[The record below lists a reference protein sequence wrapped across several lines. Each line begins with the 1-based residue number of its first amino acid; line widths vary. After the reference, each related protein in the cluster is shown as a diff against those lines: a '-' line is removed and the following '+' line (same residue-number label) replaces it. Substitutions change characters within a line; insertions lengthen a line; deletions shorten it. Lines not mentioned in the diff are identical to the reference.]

1 LSSEGSGALLRLA
14 IRVDRDHAELVLA
27 ELLELAPSG
36 IEEVDIS
43 DQVIEYAVYGAPG
56 ELPSLPDL
64 EAAAGGALVQVSTS
78 EVAGDWAQRWRE
90 FHRPLVL
97 GDRLTVRPPWE
108 PPGETELDVVIDPG
122 QAFGTGAH
130 ATTRLCLELL
140 LDSAG
145 GGGAWGC
152 GSCVD
157 LGCGSGVLAIVAALL
172 GYAPVRALDF
182 DPLAVQATAANAAV
196 NGVAVDVRRF
206 DLRAEQAPDADLVL
220 ANVLA
225 GPLLAWAGL
234 QERLPARLILS
245 GLLTGETDRVA
256 GAYAARGMTPVETRV
271 HGDWAALVLVR

>member
-1 LSSEGSGALLRLA
+1 LSSDGSGRLVRLA

-27 ELLELAPSG
+27 ELLDLAPSG
-36 IEEVDIS
+36 VEEVDVS
-43 DQVIEYAVYGAPG
+43 DQLIEYAVYGAPG

-64 EAAAGGALVQVSTS
+64 EAAVGGALVQVSTS
-78 EVAGDWAQRWRE
+78 EVAADWAERWRA

-108 PPGETELDVVIDPG
+108 PAGETELDVVIDPG

-140 LDSAG
+140 LSPQG
-145 GGGAWGC
+145 GG

-157 LGCGSGVLAIVAALL
+157 LGCGSGVLAIVASLV
-172 GYAPVRALDF
+172 GFGPVLALDF
-182 DPLAVQATAANAAV
+182 DPLAVQATTANATV
-196 NGVAVDVRRF
+196 NGVALDVRRF
-206 DLRAEQAPDADLVL
+206 DLFAEQTPDADLVV

-225 GPLLAWAGL
+225 GPLLSWAGL
-234 QERLPARLILS
+234 QERLPERLILS

-256 GAYAARGMTPVETRV
+256 AAYAARGMTLVETRER
-271 HGDWAALVLVR
+271 GDWAALVLVR